1 MPSKKIRTLIVDDEP
16 LALKGLRLRLES
28 FDDIDIVG
36 TASNGR
42 EAIKKIRAEKPD
54 LVFLDIQM
62 PGLDGFDV
70 VKALANEELPI
81 IIFATAFDKYAIQA
95 FETHASDYLLK
106 PIDEERL
113 EQAIIKVREQI
124 ADHIAI
130 EQNAKLIDL
139 IRSLDSPP
147 EIELSEILTSDDIFG
162 IMQKILLREQRI
174 DQDREHFWIIGL
186 ANNLRLLFVE
196 LIGLGTVNQVL
207 VNPMEVF
214 SFALQKRAVKIM
226 LCHNHPSGELRP
238 SDADKDTTD
247 RMIQVGRIVNT
258 PVIDHLIISDKS
270 YVSFGNMQI

>member
-1 MPSKKIRTLIVDDEP
+1 M
-16 LALKGLRLRLES
+16 
-28 FDDIDIVG
+28 DIEL
-36 TASNGR
+36 T
-42 EAIKKIRAEKPD
+42 EAEK
-54 LVFLDIQM
+54 
-62 PGLDGFDV
+62 
-70 VKALANEELPI
+70 
-81 IIFATAFDKYAIQA
+81 
-95 FETHASDYLLK
+95 
-106 PIDEERL
+106 
-113 EQAIIKVREQI
+113 IK
-124 ADHIAI
+124 
-130 EQNAKLIDL
+130 
-139 IRSLDSPP
+139 
-147 EIELSEILTSDDIFG
+147 ILTSDDIYS
-162 IMQKILLREQRI
+162 IMQKILLREQKI

-270 YVSFGNMQI
+270 YVSFGNMGLMDELSKSIKYVPPYELVDKIRAEATEVARKDRDIEIAKELKRRAMPIDAIAEITGLTIEEINALRVRKHK

>member
-147 EIELSEILTSDDIFG
+147 EIELSEILTSDDISTKKQFETHFNIKDRG
-162 IMQKILLREQRI
+162 EITLVDVTTIEWIDAAGDYMCLHTSDKTHILRETMKNM
-174 DQDREHFWIIGL
+174 DK
-186 ANNLRLLFVE
+186 RLD
-196 LIGLGTVNQVL
+196 
-207 VNPMEVF
+207 PEVF
-214 SFALQKRAVKIM
+214 KRI
-226 LCHNHPSGELRP
+226 HRS
-238 SDADKDTTD
+238 T
-247 RMIQVGRIVNT
+247 IVNT
-258 PVIDHLIISDKS
+258 NMIEKLYPSNGGK
-270 YVSFGNMQI
+270 YVLVLNNGSEVQVSRNYREALTQFL